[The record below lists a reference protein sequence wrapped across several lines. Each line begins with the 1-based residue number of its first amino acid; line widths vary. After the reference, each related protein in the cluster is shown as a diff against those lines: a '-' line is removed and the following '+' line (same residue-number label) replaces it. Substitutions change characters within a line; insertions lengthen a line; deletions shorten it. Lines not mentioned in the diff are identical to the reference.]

1 MELFRENTQHDAEET
16 ERHYDQIGYA
26 EEKIQGVDAV
36 VNYPVISG
44 LANAEA
50 QAEINKVLKENASGV
65 ITGAE
70 GNAEE
75 FPPSESSFPYEFS
88 GDFVVHYNQNDIL
101 SITAYDYSYTGG
113 AHGMTFRKS
122 FTFSLKD
129 GKQMKLGDFI
139 NMQGKNKQKLNNL
152 VLNKLKKKEAT
163 SADLKACLPM
173 LIFM

>member
-152 VLNKLKKKEAT
+152 VLNKLKRRR
-163 SADLKACLPM
+163 LPRR
-173 LIFM
+173 I